1 VLFSPVFVY
10 SEPRRVAS
18 HPRRSSNSFLS
29 LLPIPCLLSPNSK
42 IPPAALS
49 PRSVIPLSPLECA
62 LPDKHRVLPVF
73 SRKRSPLSPLECALA
88 SHLVT
93 THSKGVAEN
102 ANSFRMR
109 TYKKHGG
116 VPNFPPPALPCLP
129 SSVHSSKL
137 RIPQVLYLPLLRKQR
152 GCGGIFSILELTP
165 HPASPKLAS
174 TPVLSSGFLPLLRR
188 KKRAT
193 NDRTHSRRRKNSRPD
208 LHRAER

>member
-1 VLFSPVFVY
+1 MFVY
-10 SEPRRVAS
+10 SEPRRVES
-18 HPRRSSNSFLS
+18 HPRRSPNSSLS

-49 PRSVIPLSPLECA
+49 PRSAIPLSPLECA
-62 LPDKHRVLPVF
+62 VPDKHRVLPVF
-73 SRKRSPLSPLECALA
+73 SRKRLPLSPLECALA

-93 THSKGVAEN
+93 THSKGVMETLTPLECALTKN
-102 ANSFRMR
+102 
-109 TYKKHGG
+109 TGG
-116 VPNFPPPALPCLP
+116 YPTFPPPCFP

-152 GCGGIFSILELTP
+152 GCGGILSILELIP
-165 HPASPKLAS
+165 HPASPELAP